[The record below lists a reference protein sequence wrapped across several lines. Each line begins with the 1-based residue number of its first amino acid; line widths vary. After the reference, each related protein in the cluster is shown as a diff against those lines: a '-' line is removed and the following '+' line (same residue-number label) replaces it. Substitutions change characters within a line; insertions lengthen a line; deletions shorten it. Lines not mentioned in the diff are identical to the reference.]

1 MLFHSMPVCL
11 IRRAKLILRG
21 SVAVPIQVAV
31 KLLVCVDLAGVVV
44 VAQLA
49 LAGGGVVQHAR
60 KVRGAGFGEVAARVL
75 PAGAGLEPATSG
87 S

>member
-1 MLFHSMPVCL
+1 VLTLP
-11 IRRAKLILRG
+11 
-21 SVAVPIQVAV
+21 
-31 KLLVCVDLAGVVV
+31 GVVV